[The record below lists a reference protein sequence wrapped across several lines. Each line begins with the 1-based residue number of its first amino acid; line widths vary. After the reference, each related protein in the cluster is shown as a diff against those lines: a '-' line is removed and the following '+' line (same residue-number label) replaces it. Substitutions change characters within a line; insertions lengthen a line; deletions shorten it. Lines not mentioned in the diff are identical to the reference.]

1 MKKELRD
8 QQNEDEA
15 EETKDREKEEISV
28 STREFDI
35 ICEFIIPVKEQCIQ
49 LLGKIVGTLLFLV
62 IAVTM
67 LLWKRSSDYA
77 SVDQLVMFVFVFLM
91 PKVVEYCC
99 KDPNESQKSDLK
111 SKVMDL
117 LCRFENGDFVK
128 FDTEEFDKTNPVV
141 CLWKSL
147 CTKTRTNERKIQR
160 QTKAVVCKV
169 YLVETYILLFFKIVI
184 GVYMYKK
191 KRQTEKRVPPTLCVP
206 VFKNLVDISG
216 KLRF

>member
-49 LLGKIVGTLLFLV
+49 LLGKIVGTLLSLV
-62 IAVTM
+62 IAITM
-67 LLWKRSSDYA
+67 LLWKRSSDNA
-77 SVDQLVMFVFVFLM
+77 SVDQLVMFVFVFLL

-128 FDTEEFDKTNPVV
+128 FDTEGFDKTNSVV

-147 CTKTRTNERKIQR
+147 CTKYENER
-160 QTKAVVCKV
+160 
-169 YLVETYILLFFKIVI
+169 
-184 GVYMYKK
+184 
-191 KRQTEKRVPPTLCVP
+191 EKDTTTDKSSLCV
-206 VFKNLVDISG
+206 KYML
-216 KLRF
+216 LRHRYFFF